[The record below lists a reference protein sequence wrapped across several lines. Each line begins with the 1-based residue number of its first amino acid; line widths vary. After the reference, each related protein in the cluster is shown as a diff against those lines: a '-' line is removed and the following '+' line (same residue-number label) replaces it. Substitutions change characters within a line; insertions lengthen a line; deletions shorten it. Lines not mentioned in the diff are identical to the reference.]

1 MICYVI
7 LNKMLGKNVGEFFL
21 HNLFLALDPDLEPD
35 PYGHFPD
42 LYNNSYGS
50 ASLITSH
57 FFLGGEPLQPP
68 TQQPGPSRRQE
79 ATPVRSPARPLARSP
94 GRSPR
99 RDASEDPV
107 LTSPPT
113 SDDEDAETRPIIRM
127 ATRVGYMN
135 RNDRRKNRLAKAGVY
150 I

>member
-21 HNLFLALDPDLEPD
+21 HNLFLALDPDP
-35 PYGHFPD
+35 
-42 LYNNSYGS
+42 YNNSYGS

-68 TQQPGPSRRQE
+68 TQQPGPSRRQT

-135 RNDRRKNRLAKAGVY
+135 RNDHLKNRLAKAGVY

>member
-1 MICYVI
+1 MDIFRI
-7 LNKMLGKNVGEFFL
+7 Q
-21 HNLFLALDPDLEPD
+21 DPDP
-35 PYGHFPD
+35 
-42 LYNNSYGS
+42 YNNSYGF

-68 TQQPGPSRRQE
+68 TQQPGPSRRQT
-79 ATPVRSPARPLARSP
+79 ATPVRSPARPLACSP